1 MRLAA
6 SWQARRILP
15 ARWGQFHR
23 SARGQPGP
31 QLLSLFK
38 RLELLPKPSFLCLPS
53 TVSSKTLAGLLI
65 LQTSVRSTLM
75 PPRQLSNN
83 LINATQSL
91 HVYSRVPEVRD
102 ARSSPGRRA
111 PHRTAELRKAVVS
124 NKHKRVGFGFPQRC
138 RHYSSRES
146 THQI

>member
-1 MRLAA
+1 MRACYFLAGPKDSA
-6 SWQARRILP
+6 GALGAISQICARAAWPPI
-15 ARWGQFHR
+15 AV
-23 SARGQPGP
+23 AI
-31 QLLSLFK
+31 K
-38 RLELLPKPSFLCLPS
+38 RLKLLPKPSFLCLP

-75 PPRQLSNN
+75 HPRQLSNN

-146 THQI
+146 AHQI